1 MTTPAKTINFL
12 RTMNIVPRWFIFTLD
27 LFFSSLAI
35 FLAFLIRN
43 NLVLHSIEWPVVFN
57 TMTLTALI
65 NALVFISFRTYRG
78 IVRYTGIQDALRVF
92 VSIIITTFALY
103 LVQFYIGN
111 GVAAQSISNTMLILY
126 SSFSF
131 LFLLG
136 YRVAVKQSF
145 VALRN
150 YKRSKKV
157 VVIFGAGE
165 TGVTTKRTLEHD
177 TRTSFTVMA
186 FLDDDKK
193 KLNKSVDGVKVIS
206 FEEFKDLIITV
217 PVDELIVASFSLTP
231 QRKNELVDFCLDHDI
246 SLLTVPPYNQWADG
260 SFAPRQLRTMRI
272 EELLEREPI
281 VIQNE
286 QILKEVKG
294 KRILVTGAAGS
305 IGSELV
311 RQLIKY
317 SPEMI
322 ILCDQ
327 AETPLHDLDL
337 EIKESGTHV
346 QYIPYLSS
354 VTHSSRIEALF
365 IRFAP
370 HQVYHA
376 AAYKHVPM
384 MEFNPVESVKVNVL
398 GTRIVADLAVKYGA
412 ERFVMVSTDKAV
424 NPTNVMGASKR
435 LAEMY
440 VQGLAS
446 VTGQKT
452 RFITTRFGN
461 VLGSNGSVILRFKD
475 QIEKGGPV
483 TVTHPNITR
492 YFMTIP
498 EACQLVLEAGIMGNG
513 GEVFVFDMGEPVKIA
528 DLAKKMIRLY
538 GLIPNIDVSITY
550 SGLRPGEKLYEELLT
565 DGENTMKTYH
575 EKIMIAKVRQVDFE
589 SVCNCMDSLYGMVEF
604 QEDESVIVSK
614 IKEFVPEFLSNNS
627 IFEQLDNK
635 SKLFKIK

>member
-12 RTMNIVPRWFIFTLD
+12 RTMSIVPRWFIFMLD
-27 LFFSSLAI
+27 MFFCSVAI

-43 NLVLHSIEWPVVFN
+43 NLVLHSIEWPVVSN
-57 TMTLTALI
+57 TMILAGLI

-92 VSIIITTFALY
+92 VSIVISSLALY
-103 LVQFYIGN
+103 LVNFYNGN
-111 GVAAQSISNTMLILY
+111 GIAAQSISNAMLILY
-126 SSFSF
+126 ISFSF
-131 LFLLG
+131 MFLLG

-145 VALRN
+145 IALRN
-150 YKRSKKV
+150 YRRSKKV

-165 TGVTTKRTLEHD
+165 TGVATKRTLEHD
-177 TRTSFTVMA
+177 TRTSFTVIA
-186 FLDDDKK
+186 FIDDDKK
-193 KLNKSVDGVKVIS
+193 KHNKSVDGVKVVS
-206 FEEFKDLIITV
+206 FDDFKDLVITV
-217 PVDELIVASFSLTP
+217 PVDELIVASFSMTP
-231 QRKNELVDFCLDHDI
+231 QRKNEVVDFCLDHDI
-246 SLLTVPPYNQWADG
+246 NVLTVPPYNQWADG

-317 SPEMI
+317 APEMI

-346 QYIPYLSS
+346 QYVPYLSS

-365 IRFAP
+365 IKFAP

-446 VTGQKT
+446 VPGQKT

-538 GLIPNIDVSITY
+538 GLIPNIDISITY

-575 EKIMIAKVRQVDFE
+575 EKIMIAKVRAVDFE

-627 IFEQLDNK
+627 VFEQLDNK
-635 SKLFKIK
+635 SKVYKIN

>member
-1 MTTPAKTINFL
+1 M
-12 RTMNIVPRWFIFTLD
+12 LD

-43 NLVLHSIEWPVVFN
+43 NLVLNSIEWPVVFN
-57 TMTLTALI
+57 TLILTGLI

-337 EIKESGTHV
+337 EIKESGTLV
-346 QYIPYLSS
+346 QHIPYLSS

-446 VTGQKT
+446 VPGQKT

-575 EKIMIAKVRQVDFE
+575 EKIMIAKVRAVDFE

-627 IFEQLDNK
+627 VFEKLDTPA
-635 SKLFKIK
+635 KLINIK